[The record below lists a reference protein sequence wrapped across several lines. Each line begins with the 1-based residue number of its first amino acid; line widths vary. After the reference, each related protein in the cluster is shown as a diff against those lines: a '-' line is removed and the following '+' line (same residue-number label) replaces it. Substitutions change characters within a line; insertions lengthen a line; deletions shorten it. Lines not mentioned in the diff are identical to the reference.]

1 MKVGD
6 LVLKADWT
14 SGEPARIKNCEL
26 GPGII
31 LEVDL
36 QKNSSSWNIRH
47 DQIVYR
53 VLWSNG
59 IEGWEVPGRVLPLEE
74 LIERDS

>member
-6 LVLKADWT
+6 LILKADWS
-14 SGEPARIKNCEL
+14 SGEPSRIKNCNL
-26 GPGII
+26 GVGII

-36 QKNSSSWNIRH
+36 QKDISSWNIRH

-59 IEGWEVPGRVLPLEE
+59 CEEWEVPGRVLPLEE
-74 LIERDS
+74 LIEGDS